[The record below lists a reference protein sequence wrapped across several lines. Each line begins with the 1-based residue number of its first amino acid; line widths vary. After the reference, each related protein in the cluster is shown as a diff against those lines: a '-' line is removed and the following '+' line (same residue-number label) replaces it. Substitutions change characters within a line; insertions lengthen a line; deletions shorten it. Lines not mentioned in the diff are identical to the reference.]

1 MGLFGKKKT
10 GSLSESSS
18 ATKHEQMNPAQHT
31 TDTDFAGDA
40 NAKKSYNAEDDAPVR
55 LLTVRTFVMTI
66 LAAMGGFIFGYDT
79 GQISGFLEMKVFLR
93 RFGENGPNGYHFTN
107 VRSGLIVG
115 LVSLS
120 CSQSTHVILVSS
132 GPG

>member
-18 ATKHEQMNPAQHT
+18 ATRHEHVGQPVQNT
-31 TDTDFAGDA
+31 TDFTGDA
-40 NAKKSYNAEDDAPVR
+40 NAKQTYNPENDAPVR
-55 LLTVRTFVMTI
+55 LLTARTFVMTI

-79 GQISGFLEMKVFLR
+79 GQISGFLAMEVFLT
-93 RFGENGPNGYHFTN
+93 RFGQNSSTGYYFTN

-115 LVSLS
+115 LVSDA
-120 CSQSTHVILVSS
+120 ILVITDISN
-132 GPG
+132 